1 MMKSKGKYALL
12 RQAPRVAVLLIAMLP
27 LQLQARGGYQISL
40 QIKGGTDTLLYLGYY
55 YAQNRYLLDSAL
67 CDRRGRFFFGGDRSL
82 PDGLYF
88 FSNREGRKMDFV
100 IYHEKP
106 QFTFRTDERD
116 WERNMEVSGSKQNTV
131 FFNFHRRME
140 ALYDEMREGE
150 ANIDSAQLPA
160 YRHAFYL
167 RIDTL
172 RLQTIEQHPE
182 AMLSRLMMATKDPA
196 APPDSLTGNDRY
208 FYVMHHFFDNVPL
221 EEDFIVRTPRE
232 VFYERLTE
240 YVDKRMRGLTPEL
253 AIPLLDSLIER
264 AAPSEETFKY
274 LVHTLTERYLQSTVM
289 VYDEIYVHL
298 VDRYWATGRATWADP
313 SVVNEQIERA
323 DRWRRLLVG
332 VEAPELILSD
342 TLGIPHSLHRMPGR
356 YTLLLFWSP
365 TCGHCRDIIPALYTK
380 FTEQAERL
388 DMRAF
393 AILSEPDDATI
404 PKWHRFL
411 KDHHIDSPRW
421 INLNGA
427 VANVD
432 WHEVYDITS
441 TPQIYL
447 IDNHT
452 HQIVAKKLNA
462 DLFEQICNQL
472 K

>member
-1 MMKSKGKYALL
+1 MMMKSKGKYALL

-298 VDRYWATGRATWADP
+298 VDRYWATGRATWHPPFATP
-313 SVVNEQIERA
+313 HAWPLHAAPFLESHLRPLPRHHSRTLYQVHRA
-323 DRWRRLLVG
+323 SRATGYACLRHPLRARRCHHPQVASLPQRPPYRQPPMDQPQRSSSQRRLARSLRHH
-332 VEAPELILSD
+332 L
-342 TLGIPHSLHRMPGR
+342 HS
-356 YTLLLFWSP
+356 T
-365 TCGHCRDIIPALYTK
+365 
-380 FTEQAERL
+380 
-388 DMRAF
+388 
-393 AILSEPDDATI
+393 
-404 PKWHRFL
+404 
-411 KDHHIDSPRW
+411 
-421 INLNGA
+421 
-427 VANVD
+427 
-432 WHEVYDITS
+432 
-441 TPQIYL
+441 
-447 IDNHT
+447 
-452 HQIVAKKLNA
+452 
-462 DLFEQICNQL
+462 DLPYR
-472 K
+472 